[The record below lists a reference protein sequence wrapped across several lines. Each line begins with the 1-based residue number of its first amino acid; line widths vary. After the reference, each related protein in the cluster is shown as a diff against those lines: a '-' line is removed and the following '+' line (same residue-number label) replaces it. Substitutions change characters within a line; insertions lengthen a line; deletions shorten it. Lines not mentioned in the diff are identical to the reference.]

1 MDSSMSSQANQ
12 PYSPLNRVT
21 LDMDFEQLMYSQEY
35 YPTQD
40 YSIGQGSS
48 HGSAPVDDDD
58 DSSPVKEMSPVKA
71 KKPSKRASKAKKNDT
86 KEKEPPKDW
95 TTAEEI
101 ALCRAWYDVSENAEK
116 GNGMKAKGFWDVVI
130 KFFLKETGS
139 VRGYDSIL
147 SKWKNRVRPNIGRF
161 CAIINNIEQNHESG
175 SCDLTVYQKACAEYK
190 LMYMR
195 VGTF

>member
-1 MDSSMSSQANQ
+1 MFYQNRPFHPPYNNQNVFYQSPTGLYRPTMDSSMSSQANQ

-95 TTAEEI
+95 TTTEEI
-101 ALCRAWYDVSENAEK
+101 A
-116 GNGMKAKGFWDVVI
+116 
-130 KFFLKETGS
+130 
-139 VRGYDSIL
+139 
-147 SKWKNRVRPNIGRF
+147 
-161 CAIINNIEQNHESG
+161 
-175 SCDLTVYQKACAEYK
+175 
-190 LMYMR
+190 
-195 VGTF
+195 